1 MNVSES
7 QTGGRI
13 MKSWLVIVRSEPDTD
28 HIVPAVFRAA
38 QNGQSIDLIDVSG
51 RQSRFISRR
60 LAMFKEFENVR
71 QQRKSVFKT
80 RRSFGGKLSRI
91 RHCRPVLRHWLQSKN
106 VSLVVHE
113 WWAGIAEE
121 QSRLR
126 QIRDFFFADFPIQL
140 QRVAKALGI
149 PVVALPHGHSLK
161 VNSIA
166 SKTALDIARE
176 NAGLLPFRNRESFA
190 AYVVA
195 SEDDRDFLC
204 KSSDMNVRNVQVWG
218 SPRFCA
224 EWVEK
229 LYGERLSDLRRA
241 QMAPSNVLI
250 VMCFLPKWNNSIERS
265 PFLELLHGLAKEPLV
280 ELWLREHPRK
290 DETSLTAAEWSEFD
304 ALHNV
309 RRRNLDED
317 TIDLI
322 AACDV
327 LLEIESSIAIDAAI
341 LGKRVVMPRYL
352 QDSSVVLKYDLVGG
366 VTRTHDLV
374 STIQAIKDVR
384 QSESL
389 NEEFKRYVAAQI
401 HDRTLDFYA
410 ASLKNIAESYV

>member
-1 MNVSES
+1 
-7 QTGGRI
+7 
-13 MKSWLVIVRSEPDTD
+13 
-28 HIVPAVFRAA
+28 
-38 QNGQSIDLIDVSG
+38 
-51 RQSRFISRR
+51 
-60 LAMFKEFENVR
+60 
-71 QQRKSVFKT
+71 
-80 RRSFGGKLSRI
+80 
-91 RHCRPVLRHWLQSKN
+91 
-106 VSLVVHE
+106 
-113 WWAGIAEE
+113 
-121 QSRLR
+121 
-126 QIRDFFFADFPIQL
+126 
-140 QRVAKALGI
+140 
-149 PVVALPHGHSLK
+149 
-161 VNSIA
+161 
-166 SKTALDIARE
+166 
-176 NAGLLPFRNRESFA
+176 
-190 AYVVA
+190 
-195 SEDDRDFLC
+195 
-204 KSSDMNVRNVQVWG
+204 
-218 SPRFCA
+218 
-224 EWVEK
+224 
-229 LYGERLSDLRRA
+229 
-241 QMAPSNVLI
+241 
-250 VMCFLPKWNNSIERS
+250 MCFLPKWNNSIERS